1 MHKCVLTGDNCRI
14 FVFIMKK
21 EYKVYSLNNSIRLV
35 IQPVHSPITHL
46 GLFIDAGSRDEAAGE
61 HGMAHFIE
69 HIIFKGTRKR
79 KAHHVLSCLENVG
92 GEMNAFTGKEDTCL
106 YASFLGAHLDRAA
119 ELFSDILFHSVYPA
133 AEIRKEKDVVIDE
146 INYYRDIPDDSIFE
160 DFEAQIFREHPMGR
174 SVLGTPDSV
183 RKINAAAIRNFIARN
198 YSSGRILI
206 CITGNVNPDNA
217 FKIISKYFEASLPF
231 NSITKR
237 KPPAHYTPTT
247 LIIEKDVSQAHC
259 VTGIPAC
266 SQKDPRRLV
275 LALLNNYLG
284 GPGMNSRLNMSVRE
298 KHGLA
303 YNIESNFAPFSD
315 CGIFSIYF
323 GADNGDTE
331 RAMRLIMR
339 EINNLRTGRLGTL
352 QLHRAKQ
359 QIKGQ
364 LAISLESNLNSML
377 GAGKSMMAY
386 DQIDSI
392 VDVCEKIDRITA
404 TQVMDVAQA
413 ILDPLRFSTV
423 IYQPRSNDT

>member
-1 MHKCVLTGDNCRI
+1 
-14 FVFIMKK
+14 
-21 EYKVYSLNNSIRLV
+21 
-35 IQPVHSPITHL
+35 
-46 GLFIDAGSRDEAAGE
+46 
-61 HGMAHFIE
+61 
-69 HIIFKGTRKR
+69 
-79 KAHHVLSCLENVG
+79 
-92 GEMNAFTGKEDTCL
+92 MNAFTGKEDTCL
-106 YASFLGAHLDRAA
+106 YASFLSPHLDRAS

-146 INYYRDIPDDSIFE
+146 INYYRDIPDDCIFE
-160 DFEAQIFREHPMGR
+160 DFEAQIFRDHPMGR
-174 SVLGTPDSV
+174 SVLGTAETV
-183 RKINAAAIRNFIARN
+183 KKINAKAIRSFISHN
-198 YSSGRILI
+198 YISGRILI
-206 CITGNVNPDNA
+206 CITGNVNPDAA
-217 FKIISKYFEASLPF
+217 FKTIGKYFNAPLPF
-231 NSITKR
+231 SSITKR
-237 KPPAHYTPTT
+237 KPPVQYTPTT
-247 LIIEKDVSQAHC
+247 LIIEKDISQAHC

-323 GADNGDTE
+323 GTDNGDCE
-331 RAMRLIMR
+331 KAMRLIMR
-339 EINNLRTGRLGTL
+339 EINNLRKAKLGTL

-364 LAISLESNLNSML
+364 LAISLESNLNNML

-386 DQIDSI
+386 GQIDSI
-392 VDVCEKIDRITA
+392 GAVCDKIDGITA
-404 TQVMDVAQA
+404 TQVLDVAQA

-423 IYQPRSNDT
+423 IYQPQRNDS